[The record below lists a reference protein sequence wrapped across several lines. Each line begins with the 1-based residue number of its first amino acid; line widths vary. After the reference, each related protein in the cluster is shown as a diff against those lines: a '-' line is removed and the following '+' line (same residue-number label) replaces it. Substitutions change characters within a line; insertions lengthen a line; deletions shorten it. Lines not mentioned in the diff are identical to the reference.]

1 MCFYDCFTLLRQR
14 VVVAFTLLLVCLG
27 ASVGHAAPKGTVI
40 RPKVVVVG
48 YFELGADTGD
58 KPGEFQFWVERE
70 HLDRVIQVP
79 GAFHPVRTNADG
91 SIVAVLAGRGNIH
104 PAVTVTALGLDP
116 QFDLRKSYWLFD
128 GIAGIA
134 PQEGSLGSAVWT
146 DYVVNGDLAR
156 EIDAREIPKG
166 WSTGYV
172 PLEKTHPFEEPR
184 VKAGSPEDVRT
195 WNDGRAHSNQF
206 GDVIQL
212 NPGLMEWAYQLTKD
226 HPLADSAVLKSER
239 AAYVGYPNAQKP
251 PFVLK
256 GSNLATETFWHGHL
270 LEERAR
276 GWVRY
281 STDGRGHYVTTAMND
296 SGSFVALFA
305 LTQAGRADVNRAL
318 LLRTA
323 SNFDMP
329 PPGMSAAES
338 MNREQHGALSA
349 YLPSLEADY
358 QVGSRV
364 VDALIAGWRRYQ
376 NQIPQATQTAP

>member
-1 MCFYDCFTLLRQR
+1 MSFYDRFTLLRHHITASLA
-14 VVVAFTLLLVCLG
+14 VFFLCLS
-27 ASVGHAAPKGTVI
+27 ASAAYAAQTGEVI

-58 KPGEFQFWVERE
+58 KPGEYQYWVERE
-70 HLDRVIQVP
+70 HLDRVIPVP

-104 PAVTVTALGLDP
+104 PAVTLMALGLDP
-116 QFDLRKSYWLFD
+116 HFDLRKSYWLFD

-134 PQEGSLGSAVWT
+134 PQAGSLGSAVWT

-156 EIDAREIPKG
+156 EIDAREMPKD
-166 WSTGYV
+166 WPTGYV
-172 PLEKTHPFEEPR
+172 PLDKTRPYEEPR

-195 WNDGRAHSNQF
+195 WTDGRAHSNRF

-226 HPLADSAVLKSER
+226 HPLADSADLKAER
-239 AAYVGYPNAQKP
+239 AAYVGYPNAQRP

-276 GWVRY
+276 GWIRY
-281 STDGRGHYVTTAMND
+281 STDGCGHYVTTAMND
-296 SGSFVALFA
+296 SGSLVALFA

-358 QVGSRV
+358 EVGSRV
-364 VDALIAGWRRYQ
+364 VHALIAGWSRYQ
-376 NQIPQATQTAP
+376 NQLPQATR